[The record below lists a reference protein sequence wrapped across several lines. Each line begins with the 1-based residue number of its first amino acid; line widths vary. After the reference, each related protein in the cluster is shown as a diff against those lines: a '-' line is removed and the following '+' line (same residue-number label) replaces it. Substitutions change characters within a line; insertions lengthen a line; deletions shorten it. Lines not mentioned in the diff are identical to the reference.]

1 MASPQLMD
9 DVQFEAHQAHE
20 ESHWW
25 FTARREI
32 VSNVVDFFLRGTSS
46 PCVLD
51 VGCGTG
57 CTVAEFSKH
66 YEAVGIDAS
75 ADAIRRARDRYPEC
89 RFIHGRIPGDASD
102 VLGRVKLIT
111 LMDVLEHVE
120 DDRGL
125 LESIIENVA
134 DGTVIVITVPA
145 DMTLWSE
152 HDVVLGH
159 FRRYDPRLLASL
171 LTDLPAECLLLSPLN
186 TRLEPAVRFMRTI
199 KPRLISSRGA
209 AGTDLKM
216 PPRYLNDWLHSIFA
230 GEKACIMDR
239 LARREVDMNCRGVSL
254 IAVIRKTSRTQ
265 SPRKPR

>member
-1 MASPQLMD
+1 MPQIMD
-9 DVQFEAHQAHE
+9 DAQFEAHQSHE

-32 VSNVVDFFLRGTSS
+32 IMSLVARLLQGEQR

-66 YEAVGIDAS
+66 YEALGVDAS
-75 ADAIRRARDRYPEC
+75 AAAVRRARLRYPEC
-89 RFIHGRIPGDASD
+89 EFVHGVVPGDVEH
-102 VLGRVKLIT
+102 VLDRVRLVT

-125 LESIIENVA
+125 LSSIVDAVA
-134 DGTVIVITVPA
+134 EGTSVLITVPA

-159 FRRYDPRLLASL
+159 YRRYDPRSLAAL
-171 LTDLPAECLLLSPLN
+171 WRDLPVECLLLAPLN
-186 TRLEPAVRFMRTI
+186 TRLEPAVRFVRTI
-199 KPRLISSRGA
+199 KPKWMSSRGA

-216 PPRYLNDWLHSIFA
+216 PHAYVNHLLHNVFA
-230 GEKACIMDR
+230 GEKPMLLDR
-239 LARREVDMNCRGVSL
+239 LERGDVDFGAKGVSL
-254 IAVIRKTSRTQ
+254 VAVVRKATGSPP
-265 SPRKPR
+265 PRKPR